1 MDGHPRAHAARYDAP
16 VRALVISDVHSN
28 IEALDAV
35 LRDAATTGAIDAVW
49 CAGDIVGY
57 GPDPHAVI
65 DRLREVG
72 AQCVAGNHDLAAIG
86 EMTTDDFNPV
96 AAAAAHWTDRQ
107 LRQDD
112 REYLRALPLT
122 LQPHPLVTLVHG
134 SLRDPVWEYLLDIDQ
149 AEAQFSLQPTP
160 HGIVGH
166 SHLQFSMA
174 ERPGAG
180 GIAARRM
187 SHGDAVD
194 FRDAAR
200 RILNPGSVG
209 QPRDGDRRAGYMLY
223 DAPDAPVL
231 PERPA
236 GSVTWRRVDYDAK
249 LTRQKILDAGLPEFL
264 GDRLLAGR

>member
-1 MDGHPRAHAARYDAP
+1 MRAI
-16 VRALVISDVHSN
+16 VISDVHSN

-35 LRDAATTGAIDAVW
+35 LSDAAAGGPPAGGAIDAVW

-72 AQCVAGNHDLAAIG
+72 AQCVAGNHDLAAVG

-96 AAAAAHWTDRQ
+96 AAAAAQWTAAQ

-112 REYLRALPLT
+112 RDFLRALPLV
-122 LQPHPLVTLVHG
+122 LKPHPLFTIVHG

-149 AEAQFSLQPTP
+149 AEVQFSLQGTA
-160 HGIVGH
+160 HSIIGH

-174 ERPGAG
+174 ERRGGA
-180 GIAARRM
+180 IAARRV
-187 SHGDAVD
+187 SHGDTVD
-194 FRDAAR
+194 LGDAHR

-223 DAPDAPVL
+223 DDTASSG
-231 PERPA
+231 A
-236 GSVTWRRVDYDAK
+236 GTVTWRRVEYDAK